1 MGLLANGTKWIGGF
15 EGRCLLGG
23 QHIYIYIYHY
33 TLYYAYYYIMIL
45 YHYIYIYIYSFVKY
59 VQVVRT

>member
-1 MGLLANGTKWIGGF
+1 MGLLANDTKWIGGF

-23 QHIYIYIYHY
+23 QHIYTYIIYII
-33 TLYYAYYYIMIL
+33 LGILFYYDIIS
-45 YHYIYIYIYSFVKY
+45 IYIYSFVKY